1 MLCLR
6 WFVDSGSDYCL
17 PWIAT
22 QTEFDLISLDWSTS
36 ARDARAVVKGSK
48 VGLQGNLDPAVLYCS
63 EEQIRLATRTMLDAF
78 GPGGKL
84 VANLGHGMLPD
95 HPLEG
100 LRVYVD
106 EVHKYSPSVINQK
119 KE

>member
-1 MLCLR
+1 MIVC
-6 WFVDSGSDYCL
+6 WFAGSDYCL
-17 PWIAT
+17 SWIAT

-36 ARDARAVVKGSK
+36 ARDARAGVNGA

-63 EEQIRLATRTMLDAF
+63 EEQIRMATRTMLDAF
-78 GPGGKL
+78 GPGGRL

-106 EVHKYSPSVINQK
+106 EVHKYSPSVINQQN